1 MYSEVLR
8 DSGVGI
14 LFQWHYMQE
23 TDNYAHLDSGV
34 SILFQWHYTRE
45 TDTILNWMS
54 LGTLAW
60 AFYYNGTT
68 RERPTTML
76 NRTLAWAFYSSSTHL
91 QFERLRDF
99 QNLLSDRFQEKF
111 QEKCRFQESAH
122 AGGQKTCSSYPSQ
135 TKNVK

>member
-1 MYSEVLR
+1 MALHAR
-8 DSGVGI
+8 DGQFG
-14 LFQWHYMQE
+14 LWRGH
-23 TDNYAHLDSGV
+23 
-34 SILFQWHYTRE
+34 SIPHAK
-45 TDTILNWMS
+45 TDTILNHKS

-122 AGGQKTCSSYPSQ
+122 AGGQKTCSSYPKKHLRSKFYFQ
-135 TKNVK
+135 KDISEIPKNI